1 MITIL
6 KSKRGEGY
14 IDVVIIVMSAMLVI
28 ALALKVF
35 PVFMEKY
42 QLDTFAT
49 ELCRTAEIAGRV
61 GSETSA
67 RTQELTEQTGLVP
80 VVQWNASYIPGT
92 KKIRLN
98 GSITVI
104 LTYTANIGL
113 FGNFGTF
120 PVQLT
125 SRATGRSEVYWKQ

>member
-42 QLDTFAT
+42 QLDTFAA

-98 GSITVI
+98 GSIAVE
-104 LTYTANIGL
+104 LTYTTNIGL

>member
-42 QLDTFAT
+42 QLDTFAA

-67 RTQELTEQTGLVP
+67 RTQELTEQTGFVP